1 MSTSDGMSFS
11 QAYFGAGSGFISM
24 DNVGCSGS
32 PYPLQQSLFDCRYN
46 MAVGDGHNEDV
57 GVRCFDSLSE

>member
-1 MSTSDGMSFS
+1 MSFS

-24 DNVGCSGS
+24 DNVYCNGS
-32 PYPLQQSLFDCRYN
+32 PYPLQQSLFECAYV
-46 MAVGDGHNEDV
+46 MAVGDSHSEDV